1 MKKNLI
7 QYIGSNQKECQDFI
21 GEKYTNNLIESL
33 HVDYKKYGILK
44 VKLYDIILLT
54 ENNNLLV
61 LNYEE
66 FISNLDI
73 YGFDLNKDKKLIDNL
88 KLTNIF
94 SIRKY
99 LNNTYYSK
107 YSNDDFLYKEKT
119 EQEKL
124 ENPEWYLDK
133 DFKVFYFENI
143 LSLENPEENFYF
155 GSILFY
161 KYKDGTIVKDAQ
173 FLFDESTTL
182 DEFIKMFDNKEY
194 HITKKQA
201 NELSKIKYKT
211 K

>member
-7 QYIGSNQKECQDFI
+7 QYTGDNKKECQNFI

-54 ENNNLLV
+54 KNNNLLV

-73 YGFDLNKDKKLIDNL
+73 YGFDLNKDKELIDNL

-124 ENPEWYLDK
+124 DNPEWYLDK
-133 DFKVFYFENI
+133 DFKLYYFENI
-143 LSLENPEENFYF
+143 LDLNNSENNMYF
-155 GSILFY
+155 GSVYFY
-161 KYKDGTIVKDAQ
+161 KYKDGTTVKDAQ

-194 HITKKQA
+194 HITTEQA
-201 NELSKIKYKT
+201 NELAKIKYKT